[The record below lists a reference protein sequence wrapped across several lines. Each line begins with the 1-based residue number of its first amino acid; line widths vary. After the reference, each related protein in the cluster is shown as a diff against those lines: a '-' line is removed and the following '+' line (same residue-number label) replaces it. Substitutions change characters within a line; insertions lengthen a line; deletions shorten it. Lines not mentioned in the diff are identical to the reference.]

1 MLMAAAQYPA
11 LSRSGSIEV
20 PGASL
25 AWSADGEGEAVV
37 LVHAGIGDQR
47 MWEPLLERLTA
58 TRMVVR
64 YDMRG
69 FGETRCEA
77 GSFSPAADLVAVLD
91 ALSLDVATVVGASLG
106 GFVAL
111 SAAAL
116 APGRVR
122 RLVLL
127 ASLFEGV
134 DPSAEMVE
142 YGTAEEQAFEA
153 SDIDRAVE
161 LNLEMWVDRT
171 NRDPEV
177 RALVAEMTRRGIELQ
192 LAAEPEPEFGEVEPS
207 AIGVP
212 TDVVIGTGDVIDFI
226 AMARLLADSLPRA
239 ALHELDGAG
248 HLLAL
253 ERPDEV
259 AELILR

>member
-1 MLMAAAQYPA
+1 
-11 LSRSGSIEV
+11 
-20 PGASL
+20 
-25 AWSADGEGEAVV
+25 
-37 LVHAGIGDQR
+37 
-47 MWEPLLERLTA
+47 
-58 TRMVVR
+58 VR
-64 YDMRG
+64 
-69 FGETRCEA
+69 
-77 GSFSPAADLVAVLD
+77 
-91 ALSLDVATVVGASLG
+91 
-106 GFVAL
+106 
-111 SAAAL
+111 
-116 APGRVR
+116 GRHV
-122 RLVLL
+122 
-127 ASLFEGV
+127 
-134 DPSAEMVE
+134 
-142 YGTAEEQAFEA
+142 EEQAYEA
-153 SDIDRAVE
+153 GDIDRAVE

-192 LAAEPEPEFGEVEPS
+192 LAAEPEPEFGEVESS